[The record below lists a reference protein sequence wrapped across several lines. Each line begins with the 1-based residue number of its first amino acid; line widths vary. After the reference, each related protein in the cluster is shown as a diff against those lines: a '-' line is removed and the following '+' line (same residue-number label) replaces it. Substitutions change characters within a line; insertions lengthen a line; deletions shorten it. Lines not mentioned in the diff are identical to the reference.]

1 MKSIFVLIALIFLF
15 SSCTTH
21 VSSRTTPE
29 VKDNLIWLFPP
40 ADADW
45 ESDCITETAPDVL
58 AQSNF
63 NNKNII
69 FYIPCQIVDCY
80 FELIGLSEEETQC
93 ILNSY
98 KTKYMS
104 IGIDM
109 IFDEEQAL
117 AQSGVENWIRVYNRE
132 LIYYL
137 KKSKKYKCGM

>member
-1 MKSIFVLIALIFLF
+1 MKAIFVLIALIFLF
-15 SSCTTH
+15 SSC
-21 VSSRTTPE
+21 TTPE

-45 ESDCITETAPDVL
+45 ESDCITEAAPDVL
-58 AQSNF
+58 AKSNF

-69 FYIPCQIVDCY
+69 FYISCQLVDCY
-80 FELIGLSEEETQC
+80 FELKGLSEEETQC

-104 IGIDM
+104 TGIDM

-117 AQSGVENWIRVYNRE
+117 AQAGVENWIRVYNRE